1 MSQRGEKLWALIED
15 NYLGLDAPALEESF
29 ARHLEY
35 SQAKTRF
42 TATPHDAFKSAC
54 YAVRDRIMEQW
65 NDTQR
70 AYYEVNAKRVY
81 YLSLEFLLGRALGNA
96 LINLGIRG
104 EMRQA
109 LEELGQSLE
118 SLEEQEPDAGHR
130 NGGLGR
136 LAACYLDS
144 LATLQLPG
152 YGYGIRYDYGIF
164 EQQIRDGQQ
173 VEHPDPWLRFGHP
186 WEIVRPE
193 YQYRV
198 RFGGHV
204 HQRRDETGK
213 LRHELHGTTDVFALA
228 YDVPIPGYRN
238 GTVNTL
244 RLWRARAFQEFDLA
258 DFNGG
263 DYLAGVE
270 EKNLS

>member
-118 SLEEQEPDAGHR
+118 SLEEQEPDAGLG

-136 LAACYLDS
+136 LAACFMES
-144 LATLQLPG
+144 MATLGLPAVG
-152 YGYGIRYDYGIF
+152 Y
-164 EQQIRDGQQ
+164 
-173 VEHPDPWLRFGHP
+173 
-186 WEIVRPE
+186 EIGRA
-193 YQYRV
+193 
-198 RFGGHV
+198 HV
-204 HQRRDETGK
+204 
-213 LRHELHGTTDVFALA
+213 
-228 YDVPIPGYRN
+228 
-238 GTVNTL
+238 
-244 RLWRARAFQEFDLA
+244 
-258 DFNGG
+258 
-263 DYLAGVE
+263 
-270 EKNLS
+270 